1 MRPPVV
7 SPVRARARQVG
18 HPRRGRRKHV
28 IDQTP
33 LSRPVSPDV
42 LNDQGTVLVEPILS
56 LTMSHDGPVSVIS
69 VVGEMDMSNAHL
81 LIELVE
87 QLCRAPTPRIALNLS
102 AVRFLGAHGISALL
116 RSGQLAA
123 QAGGRLTLRD
133 PSPFVLRVL
142 GVTRLLRH
150 LERDDTSTPTGA
162 RISGVVA
169 PPPRRAAPPHQPL
182 SPSVADQP

>member
-1 MRPPVV
+1 M
-7 SPVRARARQVG
+7 
-18 HPRRGRRKHV
+18 
-28 IDQTP
+28 DQTP

-42 LNDQGTVLVEPILS
+42 LSDRGTDLVEPILS
-56 LTMSHDGPVSVIS
+56 LTMSHDGPVSVIG

-87 QLCRAPTPRIALNLS
+87 QLCRAPTPLIALDLS
-102 AVRFLGAHGISALL
+102 AVRFLGAHGVSALL

-150 LERDDTSTPTGA
+150 LDRDETSAPTGA
-162 RISGVVA
+162 HSSGVV
-169 PPPRRAAPPHQPL
+169 PPPARPVALPHQPL
-182 SPSVADQP
+182 GPSVVNQP

>member
-1 MRPPVV
+1 M
-7 SPVRARARQVG
+7 
-18 HPRRGRRKHV
+18 
-28 IDQTP
+28 INQTP
-33 LSRPVSPDV
+33 LSLPAPPDV
-42 LNDQGTVLVEPILS
+42 PTDQGAALVEPILS

-87 QLCRAPTPRIALNLS
+87 QLCRAPTPQIALNLS

-133 PSPFVLRVL
+133 PSRFVLRVL

-150 LERDDTSTPTGA
+150 LERCDTSTPTGA
-162 RISGVVA
+162 RSSGIVP
-169 PPPRRAAPPHQPL
+169 PPPRRAAPPHQPF